1 MQSLI
6 SVIVNYHNGEKYLE
20 RCIKSIISQEYKNFE
35 IIAWDNASTDNSK
48 KIIEKFKETK
58 IRYFR
63 HPIKENLYRA
73 RNRAIEK
80 SSGQLIAFLDSD
92 DWWEENYLSSREKY
106 FRDPNIDF
114 FYSNTN
120 IFYEKKRKKKLY
132 RNFSLPYGKIFS
144 DLVKDY
150 FIIISGTIFKKELF
164 EKYGKFNED
173 YNIIGDYDFIMKISK
188 YCNAHVNNL
197 PLLNYRVH
205 ENNFL
210 KLHTKLYYE
219 EYKDWFD
226 KNVKENDAY
235 FKKNINFLKNKL
247 GYIEILS
254 FIESEEKNYSILI
267 KIFKHKVLIEKI
279 KLLILFFL
287 PKNLFRFLRK

>member
-20 RCIKSIISQEYKNFE
+20 RCIKSIINQEYKNFE

-48 KIIEKFKETK
+48 KIIEKFKEEK

-63 HPIKENLYRA
+63 HPTKENLYKA

-92 DWWEENYLSSREKY
+92 DWWEENYLSSREKH
-106 FRDPNIDF
+106 FRDTNIDF

-132 RNFSLPYGKIFS
+132 RNFSLPHGKIFS

-150 FIIISGTIFKKELF
+150 FVIISGTIFKKELF
-164 EKYGKFNED
+164 EKYGKFNEN
-173 YNIIGDYDFIMKISK
+173 YNILGDYDFIMKISK
-188 YCNAHVNNL
+188 YCNAHVNAF
-197 PLLNYRVH
+197 VQIDD
-205 ENNFL
+205 EL
-210 KLHTKLYYE
+210 KISSIFH
-219 EYKDWFD
+219 FR
-226 KNVKENDAY
+226 
-235 FKKNINFLKNKL
+235 
-247 GYIEILS
+247 YIIFS
-254 FIESEEKNYSILI
+254 ISILFWF
-267 KIFKHKVLIEKI
+267 KYFENFKYEKKTIFYMY
-279 KLLILFFL
+279 FFL
-287 PKNLFRFLRK
+287 LSS

>member
-20 RCIKSIISQEYKNFE
+20 RCIKSIISQEYQNFE

-106 FRDPNIDF
+106 FGDPNIDF

-120 IFYEKKRKKKLY
+120 IFYEKKKKKKVIQK
-132 RNFSLPYGKIFS
+132 F
-144 DLVKDY
+144 
-150 FIIISGTIFKKELF
+150 FITI
-164 EKYGKFNED
+164 
-173 YNIIGDYDFIMKISK
+173 
-188 YCNAHVNNL
+188 
-197 PLLNYRVH
+197 
-205 ENNFL
+205 
-210 KLHTKLYYE
+210 
-219 EYKDWFD
+219 W
-226 KNVKENDAY
+226 
-235 FKKNINFLKNKL
+235 KNIF
-247 GYIEILS
+247 
-254 FIESEEKNYSILI
+254 
-267 KIFKHKVLIEKI
+267 
-279 KLLILFFL
+279 
-287 PKNLFRFLRK
+287 